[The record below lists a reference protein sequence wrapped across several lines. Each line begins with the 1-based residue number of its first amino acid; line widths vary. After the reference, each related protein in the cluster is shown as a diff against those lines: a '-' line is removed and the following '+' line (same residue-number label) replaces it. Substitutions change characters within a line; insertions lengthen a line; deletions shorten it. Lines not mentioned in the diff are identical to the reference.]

1 MMKDL
6 IAAII
11 LIAAVVALFMALP
24 RVERYFLEHDYHG
37 DKNEA
42 HR

>member
-1 MMKDL
+1 MRD
-6 IAAII
+6 IVAAII
-11 LIAAVVALFMALP
+11 LLAALVALFLALP

-37 DKNEA
+37 GNNEA